1 MIPKKFGHTGFIGS
15 LRTNYVSGK
24 VHIRK
29 MDFSARLSVTR
40 NSLTTIVFETL

>member
-1 MIPKKFGHTGFIGS
+1 MILYKFGYTGYIGS

-29 MDFSARLSVTR
+29 IDLIMRLSVTR
-40 NSLTTIVFETL
+40 KLLTTIVFETL